1 MSTQRLVPGRSHK
14 VYQNIVI
21 LLHIL
26 ISFSSQKQGN
36 VSAVKHFQT
45 PGTDAEVNS
54 AWARQSNN

>member
-21 LLHIL
+21 LLDIL
-26 ISFSSQKQGN
+26 TSFSAQKPSN
-36 VSAVKHFQT
+36 VSAVKYFQT
-45 PGTDAEVNS
+45 PGNNAEVNS